1 MKEHF
6 GSKTAYLIDRYNA
19 LIEVAGPALARAYRH
34 DILLLR
40 SDVIGGA
47 EFAKMYRD
55 AYKDCQTSGLGWMP
69 EWHPE
74 NVLGPKPRLT
84 DVMKAA
90 NEIDRTINVPSHT
103 HNKVVNAG
111 LYETVNV
118 VEEDVCDNPYLL
130 LG

>member
-1 MKEHF
+1 MKEKF

-34 DILLLR
+34 EISILR

-55 AYKDCQTSGLGWMP
+55 AYKDCQTSGLGWMQ

-74 NVLGPKPRLT
+74 NVLKSKIKLE
-84 DVMKAA
+84 DAIKA
-90 NEIDRTINVPSHT
+90 IDRNYLYTEKKPYKNTISLNESE
-103 HNKVVNAG
+103 A
-111 LYETVNV
+111 
-118 VEEDVCDNPYLL
+118 EDVCDNPYLL